1 MLTYLAIVTIVL
13 TALYGLTIILFL
25 IGLMFPE
32 FGEVSEQPKVSVIIA
47 ARNEQENIG
56 SILNDLIQQNYPQDR
71 YEMIVANDHSTDD
84 TAARVRKLAEQH
96 HNIRLLDMG
105 DIPRNFSPKKFAIQT
120 AVKMARGEIILAT
133 DADCRV
139 GRNWIAT
146 MASYFKPSV
155 GFVIGF
161 SQFGAKGEKQS
172 LIENLQTFDFVT
184 LMGVAAGTTNL
195 GFPMAA
201 SGQNLGY
208 RKRAFEEIDGY
219 TRVAHR
225 VSGDDVLLMQLVRK
239 HTDYRIVYASDSASF
254 AVSEPQ
260 PTLKSLINQ
269 RKRWASNGAYQLK
282 LNPLFFLYLMQ
293 VLLFNAALLI
303 GIPAAL
309 ISGEYVQVMLLCLFL
324 RVLFECAIAL
334 RSAFYFKRTDVLKYF
349 PLWFVSQIPYIVGVG
364 IAGTFGKFN
373 WKERYHG
380 PEVK

>member
-1 MLTYLAIVTIVL
+1 MTYLAILTIVL

-25 IGLMFPE
+25 TGLMFPQ
-32 FGEVSEQPKVSVIIA
+32 FGEVSEQPTVSVIIA

-56 SILNDLIQQNYPQDR
+56 SILNDLIQQKYPQDR

-84 TAARVRKLAEQH
+84 TAARVRKLADQH
-96 HNIRLLDMG
+96 HNIRLLDKG
-105 DIPRNFSPKKFAIQT
+105 DNPKNFSPKKFAIQT
-120 AVKMARGEIILAT
+120 AVGMARGDIILAT

-139 GRNWIAT
+139 GRDWIAT

-161 SQFGAKGEKQS
+161 SQFGARGEKQS

-208 RKRAFEEIDGY
+208 RKSAFEKVGGY

-225 VSGDDVLLMQLVRK
+225 VSGDDVLLMQLIRK
-239 HTDYRIVYASDSASF
+239 YTDYRIVYATDPPSF
-254 AVSEPQ
+254 AISEPQ

-282 LNPLFFLYLMQ
+282 LNPMFFIYLMQ
-293 VLLFNAALLI
+293 VLLFNAALLV

-309 ISGEYVQVMLLCLFL
+309 IVGKYLNVMLLCLFL

-334 RSAFYFKRTDVLKYF
+334 RSAFYFNRTDVLKFF

>member
-1 MLTYLAIVTIVL
+1 MTYLAILTIVL

-25 IGLMFPE
+25 IGLMFPQ

-56 SILNDLIQQNYPQDR
+56 SILNDLVQQNYPQDR

-84 TAARVRKLAEQH
+84 TAARVRKLADQH

-105 DIPRNFSPKKFAIQT
+105 DIPKNFSPKKFAIQT
-120 AVKMARGEIILAT
+120 AVQMARGDIILAT

-139 GRNWIAT
+139 GRDWVAT

-161 SQFGAKGEKQS
+161 SQFGARGEKQS

-208 RKRAFEEIDGY
+208 RKSAFKEVGGY

-225 VSGDDVLLMQLVRK
+225 VSGDDVLLMQLIRK
-239 HTDYRIVYASDSASF
+239 YTDYRIVYASDAPSF
-254 AVSEPQ
+254 AISEPQ
-260 PTLKSLINQ
+260 PTLESLINQ

-282 LNPLFFLYLMQ
+282 LNPMFFMYLMQ
-293 VLLFNAALLI
+293 VLLFNAALLV

-309 ISGEYVQVMLLCLFL
+309 IVGKYLNVMLLCLFL
-324 RVLFECAIAL
+324 RVLFEYAIAL
-334 RSAFYFKRTDVLKYF
+334 RSAFYFNRTDVLKFF

-373 WKERYHG
+373 WKERYHSA
-380 PEVK
+380 EVK